1 MNREAYNRI
10 ARRWQALRK
19 GFYGREQAYLD
30 LLIAALAPGSTVLD
44 LGCGNGSPMA
54 AYVVACEHR
63 IVGVDQAD
71 AQLALARTSLPAQT
85 WVLASMEEY
94 GFEHAYDAVILWDSL
109 FHIERTAHANVLG
122 RAVEGLPNGGRLM
135 LTVGGSEHPAFTDTL
150 LGETVFYDSNTPEET
165 RAILEDLGCQ
175 VLLGEFMNR
184 PTEGR
189 DKGRYMFV
197 VEKAV

>member
-10 ARRWQALRK
+10 ARRWQTLRK

-30 LLIAALAPGSTVLD
+30 LLMASLAPGSTVLD

-54 AYVVACEHR
+54 AYVVACGHR
-63 IVGVDQAD
+63 VVGVDQAD
-71 AQLALARTSLPAQT
+71 AQLALARKALPAQT

-94 GFEHAYDAVILWDSL
+94 GFDCAYDAVLLWDSL
-109 FHIERTAHANVLG
+109 FHIERTAHAGILA
-122 RAVEGLPNGGRLM
+122 RAVAGLPRGGRLM
-135 LTVGGSEHPAFTDTL
+135 LTVGGSVHPAFTDTL

-165 RAILEDLGCQ
+165 RVILEGLGCQ
-175 VLLGEFMNR
+175 VLLGEFTNL